1 MIAGA
6 FPFTLNGAHAL
17 ALPTGA
23 LFVPAEGLLCVS
35 DLHLGK
41 SERWARR
48 RGLML
53 PPYEGRATLDR
64 LGGDLAATGATT
76 VVALGDSFDDAQAS
90 DALDPADRAA
100 LAALMEGRR
109 WVWIEGNH
117 EGGPTALP
125 GEHRREATLG
135 GLAFRHEAQ
144 PDAEPGEVSGHWH
157 PKHGL
162 PGFREARRCFLLD
175 TRRLVMPAYGAYTGG
190 LEATHPD
197 LRALLGPKALAV
209 LTGTRAMAVPLPS
222 PRNARRPP

>member
-1 MIAGA
+1 MNADA
-6 FPFTLNGAHAL
+6 FSFTLNGTHAL

-64 LGGDLAATGATT
+64 LGEDLAATRAST
-76 VVALGDSFDDAQAS
+76 VVALGDSFDDALAAG
-90 DALDPADRAA
+90 ALDEPTRAA

-117 EGGPTALP
+117 EGGPTAQA
-125 GEHRREATLG
+125 GEHAREVAVA
-135 GLAFRHEAQ
+135 GLTFRHEARA
-144 PDAEPGEVSGHWH
+144 DAAVGEVSGHWH
-157 PKHGL
+157 PKHGV
-162 PGFREARRCFLLD
+162 PGFREKRRCFLLD
-175 TRRLVMPAYGAYTGG
+175 ARRLVMPAYGAYTGG

-197 LRALLGPKALAV
+197 LRALLGDKALAV
-209 LTGTRAMAVPLPS
+209 LTGQTAMPVPLP
-222 PRNARRPP
+222 PARAARRA

>member
-1 MIAGA
+1 MNADA
-6 FPFTLNGAHAL
+6 FSFTLNGTHAL

-23 LFVPAEGLLCVS
+23 LFVPAASLLCVS

-64 LGGDLAATGATT
+64 LGQDLEATRAST
-76 VVALGDSFDDAQAS
+76 VVALGDSFDDALAS
-90 DALDPADRAA
+90 DALDEPTRVG

-117 EGGPTALP
+117 EGGPTAQA
-125 GEHRREATLG
+125 GEHHAEVTLA
-135 GLAFRHEAQ
+135 GLTFRHEARG
-144 PDAEPGEVSGHWH
+144 DAGPGEVSGHWH

-162 PGFREARRCFLLD
+162 PGFHEKRRCFLLD
-175 TRRLVMPAYGAYTGG
+175 ARRLVMPAYGAYTGG
-190 LEATHPD
+190 LDATHPP
-197 LRALLGPKALAV
+197 LRALFGPKALAV
-209 LTGTRAMAVPLPS
+209 LTGARAMAAPLPPIS
-222 PRNARRPP
+222 AARRA